1 MKITF
6 KADKD
11 SGKVGYLAFNS
22 NYNPHGIT
30 VVCIIYSFDK
40 KIMKFLYKIAVPM
53 FRYPY
58 LSNVKQTQNTLAH
71 RLLFTDTKIT
81 FLNVNF

>member
-40 KIMKFLYKIAVPM
+40 K
-53 FRYPY
+53 
-58 LSNVKQTQNTLAH
+58 
-71 RLLFTDTKIT
+71 
-81 FLNVNF
+81 